1 MCERWAR
8 SAAARSHAG
17 TVVASGAGV
26 DQAAGCNACL
36 VPPGERGR
44 HVELQRPDSGVPVV
58 VEELGGEVAVAGR
71 GGPYDAHEH
80 ARHGRP
86 QLEPRR
92 EADAGGAGSRGVLE
106 VRCHEAPFVLE
117 HGQIVGRLVYEHMA
131 AMPDALY
138 GREIKSNYQGQ
149 GLKQRMMVMVMVMVM
164 VLNAR
169 REERFSPKQ
178 HKTCLPGAMVTAEG

>member
-92 EADAGGAGSRGVLE
+92 AHVRGLPRVGVLGGDALVHEVHEPRLGGGGGRWLCMSWRARGIRRAQHVSRNRRGV
-106 VRCHEAPFVLE
+106 
-117 HGQIVGRLVYEHMA
+117 
-131 AMPDALY
+131 
-138 GREIKSNYQGQ
+138 
-149 GLKQRMMVMVMVMVM
+149 
-164 VLNAR
+164 
-169 REERFSPKQ
+169 
-178 HKTCLPGAMVTAEG
+178 